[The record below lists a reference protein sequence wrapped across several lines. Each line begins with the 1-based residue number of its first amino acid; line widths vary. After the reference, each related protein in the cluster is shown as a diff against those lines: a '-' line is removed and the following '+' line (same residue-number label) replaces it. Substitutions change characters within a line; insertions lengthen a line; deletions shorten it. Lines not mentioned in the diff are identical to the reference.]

1 MIIKKYKYIGKNKY
15 ELTIDDENKVFYE
28 DIILKYNLLL
38 KKEITKKELESLI
51 KENEFYEIYY
61 KGIEILNRRKK
72 TKKELKE
79 SLKKYYDNETQIN
92 KAIER
97 IDKEGYINNK
107 DYSRSYIFDSMKFK
121 NYGPYKIKRQLLDL
135 GVEENIIDE
144 ELKVFTKDIIDE
156 KIKKH
161 INKKVKTNTNKS
173 ERNLKE
179 KIIQS
184 LISDGYQK
192 EDIIRNLNNISF
204 DDSTIEKKE
213 YEKLYKKLSN
223 KYSGKELEL
232 KLKQKMYQKG
242 FYNKND

>member
-15 ELTIDDENKVFYE
+15 ELTIDDENKIFYE
-28 DIILKYNLLL
+28 DIILRYNLLL

-79 SLKKYYDNETQIN
+79 NLKKYYDNETQIN

-107 DYSRSYIFDSMKFK
+107 DYSRSYIFDSMNFK

-135 GVEENIIDE
+135 GVEESIIDE

-156 KIKKH
+156 KIKKY

-173 ERNLKE
+173 QKSLKE
-179 KIIQS
+179 KIIQT
-184 LISDGYQK
+184 LINDGYPK
-192 EDIIRNLNNISF
+192 EDIIRNLNDISF

>member
-15 ELTIDDENKVFYE
+15 ELTIDDENKIFYE

-79 SLKKYYDNETQIN
+79 NLKKYYDNELQIN

-107 DYSRSYIFDSMKFK
+107 DYSRSYIFDSMNFK

-135 GVEENIIDE
+135 GVEEN
-144 ELKVFTKDIIDE
+144 IIDE

-192 EDIIRNLNNISF
+192 EDIIKNLNNISF

>member
-15 ELTIDDENKVFYE
+15 ELTIDDENKIFYE
-28 DIILKYNLLL
+28 DIILRYNLLL

-79 SLKKYYDNETQIN
+79 NLKKYYDNETQIN

-107 DYSRSYIFDSMKFK
+107 DYSRSYIFDYMNFK

-135 GVEENIIDE
+135 GVEESIIDE

-156 KIKKH
+156 KIKKY

-173 ERNLKE
+173 QKSLKE
-179 KIIQS
+179 KIIQT
-184 LISDGYQK
+184 LINDGYPK
-192 EDIIRNLNNISF
+192 EDIIRNLNDISF